1 MPTMEGGKLIEAG
14 VAAAEA
20 GNTLLAL
27 MHFEEASRTLQPPLL
42 KSYLGY
48 CLTREKKDAQKG
60 IALCEEALR
69 LEPAN
74 SLHYLNLARIFLL
87 VGRKP
92 KAIAMLRK
100 GLKFQRNKAIIEL
113 LQSLGVRREPVFS
126 SLPRDHPLNRYAGI
140 LLCRLGLR

>member
-1 MPTMEGGKLIEAG
+1 MPMAEGGRLIEAA

-20 GNTLLAL
+20 GNTLMAL
-27 MHFEEASRTLQPPLL
+27 VHLEQAARTHQTPLL

-69 LEPAN
+69 MEPAN
-74 SLHYLNLARIFLL
+74 SSHYLNMARICLL
-87 VGRKP
+87 LGQKTR
-92 KAIAMLRK
+92 AIAFLRK

-113 LQSLGVRREPVFS
+113 LQSLGVRRESVFP
-126 SLPRDHPLNRYAGI
+126 SLSRNHPLNRYSGMI
-140 LLCRLGLR
+140 LSRLGLR